1 MSNHRRVTMKI
12 DLAEPGTPAGVTLHA
27 TPEGAT
33 LSVWAGPRELI
44 AHLDPER
51 IAQAAA
57 ILCARNGHMQVLG
70 TVREF
75 TVPTVK

>member
-1 MSNHRRVTMKI
+1 MSKNRRVIMQI
-12 DLAEPGTPAGVTLHA
+12 DLQEPGVPAGVTLHA

-51 IAQAAA
+51 TAQAAA
-57 ILCARNGHMQVLG
+57 ILCARNGHMQILG

-75 TVPTVK
+75 TVPTAE